1 MKNRF
6 FKEKDILCGVWK
18 GDITVDKLIRK
29 AMKGD
34 ADAFT
39 ELMEMNMQSM
49 YKTAWVY
56 LKNDM
61 DIADAIQDTILACY
75 ENIDTLR
82 NPKYFKTWMTR
93 VLINKCNDI
102 IRGWHYH
109 EDIEVVS
116 VEGKLDQ
123 QFESCEWK
131 ALLNSIEEK
140 YSIVILMHYYDGMSA
155 KEIGKVLG
163 LNTNTVLTRL
173 RRGRQQLRK
182 ELEIS
187 EQQITTWRQ
196 VL

>member
-1 MKNRF
+1 MNQ
-6 FKEKDILCGVWK
+6 
-18 GDITVDKLIRK
+18 LIKK

-39 ELMEMNMQSM
+39 ELMELNMQSM

-75 ENIDTLR
+75 ENLDTLR

-102 IRGWHYH
+102 IRKRQYF
-109 EDIEVVS
+109 EEIEVVAI
-116 VEGKLDQ
+116 EGKLDQ

-131 ALLNSIEEK
+131 ELLNSLEEK
-140 YSIVILMHYYDGMSA
+140 YSVVILMHYYDGLSA
-155 KEIGKVLG
+155 KEIGHVLG
-163 LNTNTVLTRL
+163 LSTNTVLTRL

-182 ELEIS
+182 ELEIN
-187 EQQITTWRQ
+187 ERQMTTLRQ

>member
-1 MKNRF
+1 MNQ
-6 FKEKDILCGVWK
+6 
-18 GDITVDKLIRK
+18 LIKK
-29 AMKGD
+29 AMKKD

-39 ELMEMNMQSM
+39 ELMEQNMQSM

-75 ENIDTLR
+75 ENLDTLR

-93 VLINKCNDI
+93 VLINKCKDI
-102 IRGWHYH
+102 IRKRHYF
-109 EDIEVVS
+109 EDIEMVVL
-116 VEGKLDQ
+116 EGELDQ
-123 QFESCEWK
+123 QFECCEWK
-131 ALLNSIEEK
+131 ELLNSIEEK
-140 YSIVILMHYYDGMSA
+140 YSIVILMHYYDGLSA

-182 ELEIS
+182 ELEVS
-187 EQQITTWRQ
+187 EYQTTALRQ

>member
-1 MKNRF
+1 MNQ
-6 FKEKDILCGVWK
+6 
-18 GDITVDKLIRK
+18 LIKK

-39 ELMEMNMQSM
+39 ELMERNMQSM

-75 ENIDTLR
+75 ENMDALR
-82 NPKYFKTWMTR
+82 NPKYYKTWMTR
-93 VLINKCNDI
+93 ILINKCNDI
-102 IRGWHYH
+102 LRNRSYH
-109 EDIEVVS
+109 EDIEVVA
-116 VEGKLDQ
+116 VEGALDQ
-123 QFESCEWK
+123 HFERCEWK
-131 ALLNSIEEK
+131 ELLNSIEEK

-182 ELEIS
+182 ELEMS
-187 EQQITTWRQ
+187 EQQTITLRQ

>member
-1 MKNRF
+1 MNQ
-6 FKEKDILCGVWK
+6 
-18 GDITVDKLIRK
+18 LIKK
-29 AMKGD
+29 AMKRD

-39 ELMEMNMQSM
+39 ELMEQNMQSM

-75 ENIDTLR
+75 ENLDTLR

-102 IRGWHYH
+102 IRKRQYF
-109 EDIEVVS
+109 EDIEVVAL
-116 VEGKLDQ
+116 EGELDQ
-123 QFESCEWK
+123 QFECCEWK
-131 ALLNSIEEK
+131 ELLNSIEEK
-140 YSIVILMHYYDGMSA
+140 YSIVILMHYYDGLSA

-182 ELEIS
+182 ELEVS
-187 EQQITTWRQ
+187 EYQTIALRQ

>member
-1 MKNRF
+1 MNQ
-6 FKEKDILCGVWK
+6 
-18 GDITVDKLIRK
+18 LIK
-29 AMKGD
+29 KSMKGD

-61 DIADAIQDTILACY
+61 DIADAIQDTILACF
-75 ENIDTLR
+75 ENMDTLR

-93 VLINKCNDI
+93 VLINKCKDI
-102 IRGWHYH
+102 IRKRQYF
-109 EDIEVVS
+109 EDIEVVTI
-116 VEGKLDQ
+116 EGKLDQ
-123 QFESCEWK
+123 QFERCEWK
-131 ALLNSIEEK
+131 ELLDSIEEK
-140 YSIVILMHYYDGMSA
+140 YSIVILMHYYDGLSA

-173 RRGRQQLRK
+173 RRGRQLLRK
-182 ELEIS
+182 ELEVS
-187 EQQITTWRQ
+187 ECHSQVLRQ

>member
-1 MKNRF
+1 MNQ
-6 FKEKDILCGVWK
+6 
-18 GDITVDKLIRK
+18 LIRK

-39 ELMEMNMQSM
+39 QLMEMNMQSM

-56 LKNDM
+56 LRNDM
-61 DIADAIQDTILACY
+61 DIADAIQDTILACF
-75 ENIDTLR
+75 ENMDTLR

-102 IRGWHYH
+102 IRKRQYY
-109 EDIEVVS
+109 EDIEVVTI
-116 VEGKLDQ
+116 EGRLDQ
-123 QFESCEWK
+123 QFERCEWK
-131 ALLNSIEEK
+131 ELLNAMEEK
-140 YSIVILMHYYDGMSA
+140 YSIVILMHYYDGLSA

-187 EQQITTWRQ
+187 ERQVTTLRQ

>member
-1 MKNRF
+1 MNQ
-6 FKEKDILCGVWK
+6 
-18 GDITVDKLIRK
+18 LIRK

-61 DIADAIQDTILACY
+61 DIADAIQDTILACF
-75 ENIDTLR
+75 ENMDTLR

-102 IRGWHYH
+102 IRKRQYY
-109 EDIEVVS
+109 EDIEVVTI
-116 VEGKLDQ
+116 EGRLDQ
-123 QFESCEWK
+123 QFERCEWK
-131 ALLNSIEEK
+131 ELLNAMEEK
-140 YSIVILMHYYDGMSA
+140 YSIVILMHYYDGLSA

-187 EQQITTWRQ
+187 ERQATTLRQ

>member
-1 MKNRF
+1 M
-6 FKEKDILCGVWK
+6 GQ
-18 GDITVDKLIRK
+18 LIKK

-39 ELMEMNMQSM
+39 ELIEQNMQSM

-61 DIADAIQDTILACY
+61 DIADAIQDTILACF

-82 NPKYFKTWMTR
+82 NPKYFKTWLTR

-102 IRGWHYH
+102 IRKRQYY
-109 EDIEVVS
+109 EDIEVVQL
-116 VEGKLDQ
+116 EGQLDQ
-123 QFESCEWK
+123 QFERCEWK
-131 ALLNSIEEK
+131 ELLNSLEEK
-140 YSIVILMHYYDGMSA
+140 YSIVILMYYYDGLSV
-155 KEIGKVLG
+155 KEIGQALG
-163 LNTNTVLTRL
+163 LNPNTVLTRL

-182 ELEIS
+182 EFEKDEKRCNNTVPSIAMKKDNVVN
-187 EQQITTWRQ
+187 WRQ

>member
-1 MKNRF
+1 MNQ
-6 FKEKDILCGVWK
+6 
-18 GDITVDKLIRK
+18 LIKK
-29 AMKGD
+29 AMKGNT
-34 ADAFT
+34 DAFT

-75 ENIDTLR
+75 ENMDTLR

-102 IRGWHYH
+102 IRKRQYF
-109 EDIEVVS
+109 EDIEVVTI
-116 VEGKLDQ
+116 EGEFDQ
-123 QFESCEWK
+123 QFERCEWK
-131 ALLNSIEEK
+131 ELLNSLEEK
-140 YSIVILMHYYDGMSA
+140 YSIVILMHYYDGLSA

-182 ELEIS
+182 ALEIS
-187 EQQITTWRQ
+187 ACQSTILRQ

>member
-1 MKNRF
+1 M
-6 FKEKDILCGVWK
+6 
-18 GDITVDKLIRK
+18 DKLIRK

-39 ELMEMNMQSM
+39 ELMERNMQSM
-49 YKTAWVY
+49 YKIAWVY

-109 EDIEVVS
+109 EDIEVVA

-123 QFESCEWK
+123 RFESCEWK
-131 ALLNSIEEK
+131 ELLNSIEEK

-182 ELEIS
+182 ELEMS
-187 EQQITTWRQ
+187 EQQTTTLRR

>member
-1 MKNRF
+1 MNQ
-6 FKEKDILCGVWK
+6 
-18 GDITVDKLIRK
+18 LIKK

-39 ELMEMNMQSM
+39 ELMELNMQSM

-75 ENIDTLR
+75 ENLDTLR
-82 NPKYFKTWMTR
+82 NQKYFKTWMTR

-102 IRGWHYH
+102 IRKRQYF
-109 EDIEVVS
+109 EDIEVVTI
-116 VEGKLDQ
+116 EGELDQ
-123 QFESCEWK
+123 QFERCEWK
-131 ALLNSIEEK
+131 ELLNSIEEK
-140 YSIVILMHYYDGMSA
+140 YGIVILMHYYDGLSA

-173 RRGRQQLRK
+173 RRGRQLLRK
-182 ELEIS
+182 ELEVS
-187 EQQITTWRQ
+187 ECQTQALRQ

>member
-1 MKNRF
+1 MNQ
-6 FKEKDILCGVWK
+6 
-18 GDITVDKLIRK
+18 LIRK

-61 DIADAIQDTILACY
+61 DIADAIQDTILACF
-75 ENIDTLR
+75 ENMDTLR

-102 IRGWHYH
+102 IRKRQYY
-109 EDIEVVS
+109 EDIEVVTI
-116 VEGKLDQ
+116 EGRLDQ
-123 QFESCEWK
+123 QFERCEWK
-131 ALLNSIEEK
+131 ELLNAMEEK
-140 YSIVILMHYYDGMSA
+140 YSIVILMHYYDGLSA

-187 EQQITTWRQ
+187 ERQASTLRQ